1 MVEREG
7 GREAAGPAALARV
20 SHAELQEMAGHLPE
34 MELRAGRASRLA
46 PAPSRPAPVGPCPA
60 QAAAAP
66 PALAGVPAFAD
77 GAAAVFAN
85 LLADAALEDVAA
97 LAAAAAAARDAA
109 LRGRR
114 CVPSASAAGYLAASA
129 DFALQLCL
137 VAPVLVQLHLQLL
150 AGHYEKSP

>member
-7 GREAAGPAALARV
+7 GREAAGPAARARV
-20 SHAELQEMAGHLPE
+20 SRAELLEMAGHLYE
-34 MELRAGRASRLA
+34 MGLRAGRASRLA
-46 PAPSRPAPVGPCPA
+46 PTPSRPAPVGPCPA

-66 PALAGVPAFAD
+66 PALAGVPAFAV

-97 LAAAAAAARDAA
+97 VAAAAAAARDAA

-114 CVPSASAAGYLAASA
+114 CVPSASAAGILAALV
-129 DFALQLCL
+129 DFALQLSL
-137 VAPVLVQLHLQLL
+137 VAPVQVQLHLQLL
-150 AGHYEKSP
+150 AGHGEKSP